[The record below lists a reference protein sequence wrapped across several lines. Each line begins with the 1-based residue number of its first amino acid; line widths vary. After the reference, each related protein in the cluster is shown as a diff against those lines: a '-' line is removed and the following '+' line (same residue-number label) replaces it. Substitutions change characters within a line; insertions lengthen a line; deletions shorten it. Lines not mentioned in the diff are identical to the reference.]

1 MNNEPIYSSLTGK
14 FTECTVNNFNDYIDD
29 YAYISGGPPG
39 SEGCYYRF
47 IGGTNPEIEGQPPGG
62 GLWKGYWNVDFS
74 SITFTELV
82 QTFDEFTIDFT
93 QDPNFTTNPN
103 KNLFAGTYTA
113 TGKDEFGNPA
123 GPYTVTV
130 SCGCA

>member
-1 MNNEPIYSSLTGK
+1 MSNEPIYSSLTGK
-14 FTECTVNNFNDYIDD
+14 FTECTVNNFNDEIDD
-29 YAYISGGPPG
+29 YVYISGGPSG

-47 IGGTNPEIEGQPPGG
+47 IGGSLPDFEFGDWTAQ
-62 GLWKGYWNVDFS
+62 WNLVDFS
-74 SITFTELV
+74 SITFTDIAD
-82 QTFDEFTIDFT
+82 TFYEFTIDFT

-113 TGKDEFGNPA
+113 TGKDDFGNPA